1 MTFVKPTNGNRPCR
15 LDDDW
20 ITKTKATLNITWTG
34 STWIT
39 KTKATLNITW
49 TGSTNFEEQSSYKD
63 ERLEKMNN
71 NKQPQQEDSKV
82 RISQHHKNAT

>member
-1 MTFVKPTNGNRPCR
+1 MTFVKPTNGNRPCK

-63 ERLEKMNN
+63 E
-71 NKQPQQEDSKV
+71 QFTAGEDE
-82 RISQHHKNAT
+82 Q